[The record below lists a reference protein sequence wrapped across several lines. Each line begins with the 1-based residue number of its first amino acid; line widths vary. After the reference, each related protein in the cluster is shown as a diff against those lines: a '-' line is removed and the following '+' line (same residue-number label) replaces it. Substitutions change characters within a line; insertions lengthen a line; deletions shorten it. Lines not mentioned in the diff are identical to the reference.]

1 METLTS
7 RIGTLVAERQRL
19 RVGDAGSADLER
31 NRLEIVGAQWELA
44 HALIQRHLPG
54 EPAQTA
60 A

>member
-1 METLTS
+1 VETLTS

-31 NRLEIVGAQWELA
+31 NRLEIVGAQLELA
-44 HALIQRHLPG
+44 HALIDRYLPS
-54 EPAQTA
+54 EPAQSA